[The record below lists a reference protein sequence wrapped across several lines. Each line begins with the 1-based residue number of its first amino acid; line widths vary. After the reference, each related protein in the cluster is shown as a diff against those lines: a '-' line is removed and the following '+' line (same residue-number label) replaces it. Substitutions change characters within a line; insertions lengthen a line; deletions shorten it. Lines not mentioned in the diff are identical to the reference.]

1 MVNNCLMVQL
11 VGDGLTGGGSNNIN
25 ADGTTN
31 NYPPC
36 PPCGRCPE
44 SNFECKKI
52 PKYEQ
57 GYDNPVVPRA
67 VLTDFSTF
75 GM

>member
-1 MVNNCLMVQL
+1 MNSQE
-11 VGDGLTGGGSNNIN
+11 
-25 ADGTTN
+25 TTN
-31 NYPPC
+31 NYPPPC
-36 PPCGRCPE
+36 PPCDRCPE
-44 SNFECKKI
+44 SNFECKKM

-67 VLTDFSTF
+67 VLTNFSTF